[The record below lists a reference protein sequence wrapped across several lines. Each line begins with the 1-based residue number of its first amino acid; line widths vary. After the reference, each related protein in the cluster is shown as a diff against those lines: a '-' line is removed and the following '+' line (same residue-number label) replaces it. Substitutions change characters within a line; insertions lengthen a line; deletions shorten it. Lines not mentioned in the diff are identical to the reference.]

1 MLDAK
6 LVKSGCNHE
15 RKLDRFA
22 TLSQRSMTGV
32 MFAGM
37 KEDREPWRERPVINP
52 ELAVLDTPLARSLGT
67 R

>member
-1 MLDAK
+1 MLDVK

-37 KEDREPWRERPVINP
+37 KEDREP
-52 ELAVLDTPLARSLGT
+52 
-67 R
+67 